1 MNRKM
6 RLSNFYMLQNKIQPG
21 TYLLNNTAILE
32 IGIKDGFQYVI
43 NLLYAHPDV
52 RLPLSSA
59 GTVIDFKKFE
69 SIINTYGKELIPVD
83 PTKAEVVSLIYGSGV

>member
-1 MNRKM
+1 M
-6 RLSNFYMLQNKIQPG
+6 RLSNFYMLQNKFQPG
-21 TYLLNNTAILE
+21 YYLLNNTAL
-32 IGIKDGFQYVI
+32 IKLSFNPYTNTDYLVE
-43 NLLYAHPDV
+43 LLYSAPQV
-52 RLPLSSA
+52 QLGLSSA